1 MTPGGGWKNQAL
13 IRSLELSAILPKS
26 LEEEGG
32 LAMEFTVDHVSR
44 KIPKVWDLKRLQV
57 GIHIHTRRVTQA
69 TPMGLEAPTLRTLPD
84 LALYISSSDCSS
96 VFFVSLSS
104 VSYSSKLIE
113 HKEEVIRNS
122 DLQTRQAEIL
132 ANLGPVAHDW
142 HPKWGAV
149 SWDQVLNPW
158 DLMLPPGR

>member
-1 MTPGGGWKNQAL
+1 MGDAL
-13 IRSLELSAILPKS
+13 R
-26 LEEEGG
+26 
-32 LAMEFTVDHVSR
+32 
-44 KIPKVWDLKRLQV
+44 
-57 GIHIHTRRVTQA
+57 
-69 TPMGLEAPTLRTLPD
+69 GLESPVPLPIPCPPHLSHLGAPELPPPILNLRASKLCFPQ
-84 LALYISSSDCSS
+84 
-96 VFFVSLSS
+96 SS

-113 HKEEVIRNS
+113 HKEGIIRNS

-142 HPKWGAV
+142 YPKWGAV